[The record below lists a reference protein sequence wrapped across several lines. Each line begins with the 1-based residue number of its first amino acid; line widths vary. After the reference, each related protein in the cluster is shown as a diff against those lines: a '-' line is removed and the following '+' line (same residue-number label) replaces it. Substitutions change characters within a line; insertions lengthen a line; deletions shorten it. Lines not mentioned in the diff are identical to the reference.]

1 MSRKTTR
8 KQRQEIFGLSEII
21 KQDKE
26 ISALQKENAILRAQL
41 AEAQRDSARLDF
53 MTRITEAGVYPFLD
67 KYAEKFTIE
76 IDVIGGWVEI
86 GCGKT
91 PREAIDNAMKGG
103 E

>member
-1 MSRKTTR
+1 MKHTMSMYQTKDAMIDAM
-8 KQRQEIFGLSEII
+8 QAEIDSLE
-21 KQDKE
+21 
-26 ISALQKENAILRAQL
+26 AQL

>member
-8 KQRQEIFGLSEII
+8 KQRQDMFCLSAII

-41 AEAQRDSARLDF
+41 AEARNDSERLDF
-53 MTRITEAGVYPFLD
+53 MAKNGLTLHEDCLFGGSDIFVFCESFEDGVN
-67 KYAEKFTIE
+67 IN
-76 IDVIGGWVEI
+76 GH
-86 GCGKT
+86 GKT
-91 PREAIDNAMKGG
+91 SREAIDNAMKGG

>member
-1 MSRKTTR
+1 MSNERY
-8 KQRQEIFGLSEII
+8 IGNGLIAWRDVESQASRE
-21 KQDKE
+21 
-26 ISALQKENAILRAQL
+26 QL
-41 AEAQRDSARLDF
+41 ID
-53 MTRITEAGVYPFLD
+53 ILD